1 MSSGRIDL
9 DAHFPYIL
17 GKGGTLEVS
26 PEGECM
32 RRVGQALV
40 LLLMA
45 ICAVG
50 AGAFIVIALYYHRF
64 STEVRMAEAS
74 VPATVVAV
82 LSPTAGTRD
91 QSQVTLVRGSGQ
103 PASGGVVL
111 FRTVPAG
118 GATAFLSIPRSA
130 VLAGEPVSRL
140 DTPGLVRGLSTTM
153 GIGIS
158 HVAIINPSSV
168 SRLIDTVGGIEFEN
182 PAAFRTQISPSQ
194 YWSFPRGQLNLNG
207 ARTAAFLRQ
216 GSPES
221 ERRDQA
227 EQRVLRAI
235 VGRALAPTSVTQ
247 LPATGRAIAE
257 TATDLTDADVL
268 GLVWMRL
275 DDRQVVQCAFA
286 EHQTIDSAQ
295 GQAIAAAFL
304 GREGGE
310 RLSACRTQAIAPA
323 SFVPP
328 KAVLVTLQKYGT
340 WVFVMIAAAAMLIAL
355 GTAALFA
362 RIRLGATTTAPV
374 LPLGGAAPGPTPTVT
389 LFRSAPATP
398 RLGRA
403 NQPAPAA
410 ALADG
415 VRSQRSRN
423 YPRDLARVS
432 QALAG
437 TGSSIQRAFAGAA
450 ATLHVSMG
458 ALGRVV
464 RTIAAFSRV
473 GLERVTAIRQR
484 VSQWHVHGRRRAV
497 ALIGGGPPA
506 RPGYRSRVRRFVYMH
521 QDAMWIGLCAAVP
534 TGILI
539 RLLSS

>member
-1 MSSGRIDL
+1 
-9 DAHFPYIL
+9 
-17 GKGGTLEVS
+17 
-26 PEGECM
+26 
-32 RRVGQALV
+32 
-40 LLLMA
+40 
-45 ICAVG
+45 
-50 AGAFIVIALYYHRF
+50 
-64 STEVRMAEAS
+64 
-74 VPATVVAV
+74 
-82 LSPTAGTRD
+82 
-91 QSQVTLVRGSGQ
+91 
-103 PASGGVVL
+103 
-111 FRTVPAG
+111 
-118 GATAFLSIPRSA
+118 
-130 VLAGEPVSRL
+130 
-140 DTPGLVRGLSTTM
+140 M

-158 HVAIINPSSV
+158 HVAIIKPSSV
-168 SRLIDTVGGIEFEN
+168 SRLIDSVGGIEFEN

-194 YWSFPRGQLNLNG
+194 YWTFPRGQLNLNG
-207 ARTAAFLRQ
+207 ARTAAYLRQ

-235 VGRALAPTSVTQ
+235 VGRALAPTSITQ

-275 DDRQVVQCAFA
+275 DDRQVVQCAFT

-295 GQAIAAAFL
+295 GQGIAAAFL

-310 RLSACRTQAIAPA
+310 PLSACRTRAIAPA

-328 KAVLVTLQKYGT
+328 KAVLVVLQKYGT
-340 WVFVMIAAAAMLIAL
+340 WVFVMIAAAAMLMSL
-355 GTAALFA
+355 EMAALFA
-362 RIRLGATTTAPV
+362 RIRFGATTAPV
-374 LPLGGAAPGPTPTVT
+374 SPLDAVAPGPTPTVS
-389 LFRSAPATP
+389 LFRSVPATP

-437 TGSSIQRAFAGAA
+437 TGRSIQRAFAGAA

-473 GLERVTAIRQR
+473 GLKRVTAMRQR
-484 VSQWHVHGRRRAV
+484 VSQWHVHGRRTAV

-506 RPGYRSRVRRFVYMH
+506 RPGYRSRVRRFAYMH
-521 QDAMWIGLCAAVP
+521 QDGIWIGLSASVA